1 MKSKKMI
8 DYEIIEKY
16 DLNNINKSIEKLE
29 SQLII
34 FQYKLKRIIELILN
48 KYQNRISNET
58 LENLKELKVLYDVF
72 EKTKNEFN
80 DEQVTK
86 ITDDFTLQL
95 NNKLDE
101 IFNVSIVNGNSNN
114 ESIDK
119 SILINEKLD
128 NISNSINNKVKKINL
143 SFVDGI
149 KSKIVYSNE
158 QQQDVSPSDEL
169 QIINRQG
176 EDIFVLNGKEISD
189 QEFVSIL
196 KKKF

>member
-1 MKSKKMI
+1 MI
-8 DYEIIEKY
+8 DYEIIEKD

-48 KYQNRISNET
+48 KYQNRISSET

-80 DEQVTK
+80 DEHVTK

-158 QQQDVSPSDEL
+158 QQQDVSQSDEL

>member
-1 MKSKKMI
+1 MI
-8 DYEIIEKY
+8 DYEIIEKD

-48 KYQNRISNET
+48 KYQNRISSET